1 MEPKIAFRGTSRYW
15 NSAEP
20 TGKLTD
26 VFNNVIMTG
35 CSSFYD
41 CYKLQSEENID
52 LRQTYSTS
60 LSAASECSNHADSSL
75 FYVPWSTYTDDIKQP
90 LSSQINV
97 KNRIQAERNDYGSET
112 DLYGLVSNILEEQDK
127 SQPYFAEGAC
137 ASSLKSVWPV
147 NTTRFTDHP
156 DLLSETKRPVDGA
169 IPQQAFYGGE
179 NLSVSDK
186 QYLHA
191 GNLTLQQKVDDLYHG
206 LTNMDLDEQWLYP
219 CRSDNVSSY
228 NIQTNDNAKAP
239 LFQDFSYVKACFT
252 HQTSLSEA
260 IKESGA
266 DTYTYGR
273 DKVGPKGHDAQVS
286 QKRAEIFLPQF
297 NRYNESADY
306 CRYPEYSHPNKAKN
320 NKNVNYGVQE
330 NKKVPSGTPELPALD
345 TDNYSKLFQNKPA
358 VQKKMEDASMEQ
370 QNFTFQKTAGLMSEK
385 QFVNETSFTT
395 DLGLKS
401 DFALKP
407 HTAVPGSGDFT
418 NGAENSEYFK
428 SLNILSTNTVNAS
441 SATNTRPTWNSIQ
454 TKVNNSVPIRN
465 QGTLI
470 KLNNNLSA
478 GSKVSSHYD
487 FSQLPSTS
495 VNLNNN
501 LLLQKYCQETPT
513 VFSSFDFNDGSASD
527 RVQPASQ
534 TEGLSKAGE
543 ESLFESIIEKK
554 MKSSNGFCDNYS
566 QQYGTIENVNKHSF
580 QAKPQNGY
588 YDAEEGEKH
597 LDGLSQNTYQDLI
610 ESQGHFSSHR
620 QGSGDSNT
628 VNNRVNRTQPSC
640 FSNNFMMGDLRQSPG
655 VSQLGSSRFPL
666 KSTHPFGHS
675 IIPLMDS
682 YDLFSYDDLSHLY
695 PYFNDMMYGDSSFTG
710 FMPTF
715 GFQRPMKTR
724 SGPASELHIRL
735 EECYEQWRALEK
747 ERKKTES
754 ALAKIYPGKKVSS
767 TNNTPIPRLTSNPSR
782 VDRLIVDQLR
792 EQARVVTLL
801 GKMERLRSSP
811 LHANISTA
819 LDKHLDAIHIV
830 QSRRKDEI
838 VNASHRQR
846 QGAPRCQDDRDVF
859 ALALAIKEMCTGTR
873 KARTTLWC
881 ALQMTLPKTT
891 PPAGP
896 VEMEKTFQEIMQPE
910 DKTYEQI
917 NSGHPVIQ
925 RGETKKH

>member
-1 MEPKIAFRGTSRYW
+1 
-15 NSAEP
+15 
-20 TGKLTD
+20 
-26 VFNNVIMTG
+26 MTG

-52 LRQTYSTS
+52 LCQIYSTS
-60 LSAASECSNHADSSL
+60 LPTASECSNHADSSL

-97 KNRIQAERNDYGSET
+97 KNRIQAERSDYGSET

-147 NTTRFTDHP
+147 NATRFTDHP
-156 DLLSETKRPVDGA
+156 DLLSETKRPVDGT

-179 NLSVSDK
+179 NLSVTDK

-191 GNLTLQQKVDDLYHG
+191 GNLTLQQKVDDLYNG
-206 LTNMDLDEQWLYP
+206 LTNIDLEEQWLYP
-219 CRSDNVSSY
+219 SRSDHVNSY
-228 NIQTNDNAKAP
+228 NIQTNENAKAP
-239 LFQDFSYVKACFT
+239 QFQDFSYVKTCFT
-252 HQTSLSEA
+252 QQTSLSEA

-266 DTYTYGR
+266 DTLAYGR
-273 DKVGPKGHDAQVS
+273 DKVGPKGQDTQVN
-286 QKRAEIFLPQF
+286 QKRAEMFLSQF
-297 NRYNESADY
+297 NRYGENADY

-320 NKNVNYGVQE
+320 NKNVNYGAQDI
-330 NKKVPSGTPELPALD
+330 KKLPTGTPELPALD
-345 TDNYSKLFQNKPA
+345 TDNYNKLFQNKPA
-358 VQKKMEDASMEQ
+358 VQKKMEDASLEQ

-401 DFALKP
+401 DFALKS
-407 HTAVPGSGDFT
+407 HTAIPGSGDFT

-428 SLNILSTNTVNAS
+428 SLNILSTNTGTTS
-441 SATNTRPTWNSIQ
+441 SGTNIRPAWSNIQ
-454 TKVNNSVPIRN
+454 TKINSSVPIRN

-478 GSKVSSHYD
+478 GSKASSHYD
-487 FSQLPSTS
+487 FSQLPLSS
-495 VNLNNN
+495 VNLNAN
-501 LLLQKYCQETPT
+501 LLLQKYCQEMPT
-513 VFSSFDFNDGSASD
+513 VFSSFDFNDSSATD
-527 RVQPASQ
+527 RIQSAGH
-534 TEGLSKAGE
+534 TEGLSKVGE
-543 ESLFESIIEKK
+543 ESLFESIIDKK
-554 MKSSNGFCDNYS
+554 IKPSNGFHDNYS
-566 QQYGTIENVNKHSF
+566 QQYGILENLNKNNF
-580 QAKPQNGY
+580 QTKSQNGH
-588 YDAEEGEKH
+588 YDAEEGQKH

-620 QGSGDSNT
+620 QGSGDNNI
-628 VNNRVNRTQPSC
+628 VNNRVNRTQASC

-655 VSQLGSSRFPL
+655 VSQHGSNRFPL
-666 KSTHPFGHS
+666 KSTHPFAHS
-675 IIPLMDS
+675 VIPLMDS

-747 ERKKTES
+747 ERKK
-754 ALAKIYPGKKVSS
+754 
-767 TNNTPIPRLTSNPSR
+767 
-782 VDRLIVDQLR
+782 
-792 EQARVVTLL
+792 VVTLL

-819 LDKHLDAIHIV
+819 LDKLLEAIHIV

-859 ALALAIKEMCTGTR
+859 ALALAVKEMCIATR
-873 KARTTLWC
+873 KARTILWC

-896 VEMEKTFQEIMQPE
+896 VDMEKAFQEIIQLE
-910 DKTYEQI
+910 DKTYEQF
-917 NSGHPVIQ
+917 NSSHPVIH